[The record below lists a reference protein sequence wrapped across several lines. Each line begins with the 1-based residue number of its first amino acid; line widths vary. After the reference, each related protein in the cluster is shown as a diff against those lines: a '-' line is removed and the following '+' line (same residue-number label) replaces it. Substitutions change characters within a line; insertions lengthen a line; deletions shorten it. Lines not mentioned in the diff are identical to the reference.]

1 MSSLTQRG
9 SIDAESEMLPQD
21 PPPSIILYTGWLLIA
36 LFLFGL
42 LIAIILKLP
51 ETVHCPFV
59 LVPASGGDPI
69 QSPHQG
75 IISRL
80 LVGEGQTVQA
90 GAELFV
96 LRSDEIRGLDTQFRT
111 LTEDLRTKEEGL
123 VQGDA
128 AYLSQ
133 GKIKQAEIE
142 QAAT

>member
-59 LVPASGGDPI
+59 LVPATGSDPI

-75 IISRL
+75 IITRVN
-80 LVGEGQTVQA
+80 VGEGEAVKK
-90 GAELFV
+90 GADLFI

-111 LTEDLRTKEEGL
+111 SNEDLRSKAESLAQSDT
-123 VQGDA
+123 
-128 AYLSQ
+128 AYR
-133 GKIKQAEIE
+133 
-142 QAAT
+142 